1 MIHLTCKHGL
11 HRIRIPYSHVAYWS
25 PGFILSEVETTQE
38 AEQQSE
44 QEMSFDWIMSA
55 CRSDMQSVDQVIH
68 QRLRSE
74 VALVDQLSHYIVN
87 SGGKRLR
94 PLLVLLSAKT
104 YDYQGDTHYLLA
116 AIIEF
121 IHTATLLHDDVV
133 DESDLRRGN
142 ETANALF
149 GNAASVLVGDF
160 LYSRAFEMMVD
171 VNDMRVMQ
179 LLATTTNIIAEGE
192 VMQLMNVHD
201 ADTTEAKYLEVIH
214 CKTAKLFEAATQLG
228 AILCDRSEKEVQAMA
243 AYGRYLG
250 TAFQLI
256 DDVMDYTSSSEDM
269 GKNVGDDL
277 AEGKPTLPLIY
288 AMQNAT
294 ADQTAIIKSAIEK
307 GGYDKI
313 NDVQAIIQQT
323 GALEYTERMAQ
334 QQAEKAIAEL
344 AELPASENKTML
356 EMLARLSVHRSN

>member
-1 MIHLTCKHGL
+1 
-11 HRIRIPYSHVAYWS
+11 
-25 PGFILSEVETTQE
+25 
-38 AEQQSE
+38 
-44 QEMSFDWIMSA
+44 MSFDDVMA
-55 CRSDMQSVDQVIH
+55 LCRADMLSVDKVIH
-68 QRLRSE
+68 QRLSSD

-94 PLLVLLSAKT
+94 PLLVLVSAKAFN
-104 YDYQGDTHYLLA
+104 YQGDMHYLLA

-179 LLATTTNIIAEGE
+179 ILATTTNVIAEGE

-214 CKTAKLFEAATQLG
+214 CKTAKLFEAAAQLG
-228 AILCDRSEKEVQAMA
+228 GILCNRSDKEVQAMA

-256 DDVMDYTSSSEDM
+256 DDVMDYSSSSEQM

-288 AMQNAT
+288 AMQKSSPAQ
-294 ADQTAIIKSAIEK
+294 AALIKSAIEK
-307 GGYDKI
+307 GGYDNI
-313 NDVQAIIQQT
+313 DEVQAIIQQT
-323 GALEYTERMAQ
+323 GALQYTENMAQ
-334 QQAEKAIAEL
+334 QQAEMAIAEL
-344 AELPASENKTML
+344 AHLQDSESKTIL
-356 EMLARLSVHRSN
+356 EAIARLSVHRSH

>member
-1 MIHLTCKHGL
+1 
-11 HRIRIPYSHVAYWS
+11 
-25 PGFILSEVETTQE
+25 LSEVELDQVV
-38 AEQQSE
+38 QQ
-44 QEMSFDWIMSA
+44 QMSFDDVVA
-55 CRSDMQSVDQVIH
+55 LCRADMQSVDQVIH
-68 QRLRSE
+68 QRLSSD

-94 PLLVLLSAKT
+94 PLLTIVSAKAFG
-104 YDYQGDTHYLLA
+104 YQGDMHYLLA

-160 LYSRAFEMMVD
+160 LYSRAFEMMVE

-179 LLATTTNIIAEGE
+179 ILATTTNVIAEGE

-201 ADTTEAKYLEVIH
+201 AATTEEKYLAVIH

-228 AILCDRSEKEVQAMA
+228 GILCDRSEKEVQAMA

-256 DDVMDYTSSSEDM
+256 DDVMDYSSSSEQM

-288 AMQNAT
+288 AMQKSTPAQ
-294 ADQTAIIKSAIEK
+294 AALIKSAIEE

-313 NDVQAIIQQT
+313 DEVQAIIQQT
-323 GALEYTERMAQ
+323 GALQYTENMAL
-334 QQAEKAIAEL
+334 QQAEMAIAEL
-344 AELPASENKTML
+344 AHLQDSESKTIL
-356 EMLARLSVHRSN
+356 QAIARLSVRRSR